1 MARILSLVV
10 LALLPFLTA
19 CGGLTLK
26 TEVHP
31 GNLWVGVQP
40 TWAENKK
47 VEGST
52 YSATSSSGP
61 WGRSTSST
69 DSTRVSY
76 TLGQGASR
84 QRCYSNESNSV
95 SMNKPTGGAKQVT
108 TQLSVNANCVPD
120 PEQPVPTKK

>member
-1 MARILSLVV
+1 MARIISALCLAILAV
-10 LALLPFLTA
+10 LNTGCAVT
-19 CGGLTLK
+19 
-26 TEVHP
+26 VQP

-76 TLGQGASR
+76 TLGHGASR

-95 SMNKPTGGAKQVT
+95 SMNKPTGGSKQVT
-108 TQLSVNANCVPD
+108 TQLSVNASCVPD